1 MRILLKGATM
11 DIELARTFL
20 AIVETGSFVAAAGR
34 LNLTQTAVSARIRSL
49 EDQLRRPVFV
59 RNKSGATLTPAGE
72 QFLRY
77 APKLVQVWERA
88 RQQVSVPVGRRAV
101 LAVGGELSL
110 WSPLLLNWMV
120 WVRQH
125 ASDIALQ
132 TRVGL
137 SDSLV
142 QQVADG
148 VLDLAVVYSPQHKL
162 GLKVERIFEERLV
175 LVTTDPAMPG
185 ISDPDYVYV
194 DWGKA
199 FATNHGMSFPEF
211 SVPGLF
217 VGLGPLGLEY
227 ILQVGGTG
235 YFRRSA
241 VQQYLESNRLY
252 VVPHAPDFMHPVY
265 AVYSERT
272 DSDDLE
278 TALKGLRAVAPI
290 EGPLGAAQ
298 RGSADLAAP
307 QQAEPIPAQDTVY
320 GVNSEVAATA

>member
-1 MRILLKGATM
+1 
-11 DIELARTFL
+11 
-20 AIVETGSFVAAAGR
+20 
-34 LNLTQTAVSARIRSL
+34 
-49 EDQLRRPVFV
+49 
-59 RNKSGATLTPAGE
+59 
-72 QFLRY
+72 
-77 APKLVQVWERA
+77 
-88 RQQVSVPVGRRAV
+88 
-101 LAVGGELSL
+101 
-110 WSPLLLNWMV
+110 MV

-137 SDSLV
+137 CDSLV

-148 VLDLAVVYSPQHKL
+148 VLDLAVVYSPQHKS

-199 FATNHGMSFPEF
+199 FATHHGMSFPEF

-241 VQQYLESNRLY
+241 VRQYLESNRLY
-252 VVPHAPDFMHPVY
+252 VVPHAPEFTHPVY

-278 TALKGLRAVAPI
+278 TALKGLRAVAPV
-290 EGPLGAAQ
+290 EGPFGAGT
-298 RGSADLAAP
+298 REPADLATP
-307 QQAEPIPAQDTVY
+307 QPAKTTLAGDTVQSM
-320 GVNSEVAATA
+320 NSEVAATA